1 MESSLPPKVVM
12 QVKEAVDALLKL
24 FVRKVVAADEDS
36 EEESGEDADDSGSS
50 A

>member
-1 MESSLPPKVVM
+1 MVVV

-24 FVRKVVAADEDS
+24 FVRKTGAADEDS
-36 EEESGEDADDSGSS
+36 EEASGEDADDSGSS